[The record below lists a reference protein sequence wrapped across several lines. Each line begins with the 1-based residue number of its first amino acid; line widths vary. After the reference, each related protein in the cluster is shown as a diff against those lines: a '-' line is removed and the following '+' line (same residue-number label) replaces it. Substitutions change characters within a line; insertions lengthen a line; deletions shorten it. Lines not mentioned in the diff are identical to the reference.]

1 MRNLMLLTAW
11 LALHATISFFLLH
24 PSMLTA
30 IIGFVCLHYGD
41 MVVSAASERTALHR
55 PQLSSRQ
62 EHDHTGL
69 TGMTDQERAC
79 LTRARIIAKIQIPF
93 LHVSHPGQETHVSPE
108 ITAQLLELWDLEK
121 DNGTSFKDFLK
132 RARNFLQASSS
143 QALPSHASL
152 PRQSH
157 SRETE
162 KMARVTPDAE
172 WMDWSTKEPSKAW
185 SRQPPPFISE
195 RLYHEKVTP
204 CSAGHRLT
212 IETSAGMTTHVT
224 PWSGGSSEHF
234 HFVRKKRSS
243 RKSLT
248 SFADPPVLRRALP
261 TSMTMSKATWATRWG
276 LTTSITFTTS
286 TTRMRRCMQP
296 TPKHKRP
303 VAETERFE

>member
-1 MRNLMLLTAW
+1 MLLTAW

-69 TGMTDQERAC
+69 TGPGAGMLDASANNCQDPDSVPAC
-79 LTRARIIAKIQIPF
+79 IA
-93 LHVSHPGQETHVSPE
+93 SWAEETHVSPE

-212 IETSAGMTTHVT
+212 IETSAG
-224 PWSGGSSEHF
+224 P
-234 HFVRKKRSS
+234 KK
-243 RKSLT
+243 KKQPKEPY
-248 SFADPPVLRRALP
+248 FLRRPSSAAEGITHIYDYVKSNLGHKVGSNDIHNLYNQHNEDEALY
-261 TSMTMSKATWATRWG
+261 AAN
-276 LTTSITFTTS
+276 
-286 TTRMRRCMQP
+286 
-296 TPKHKRP
+296 
-303 VAETERFE
+303 TEA

>member
-41 MVVSAASERTALHR
+41 MV
-55 PQLSSRQ
+55 
-62 EHDHTGL
+62 
-69 TGMTDQERAC
+69 DQERAC

-212 IETSAGMTTHVT
+212 IETSAG
-224 PWSGGSSEHF
+224 P
-234 HFVRKKRSS
+234 KK
-243 RKSLT
+243 KKQPKEPY
-248 SFADPPVLRRALP
+248 FLRRPSSAAEGITHIYDYVKSNLGHKVGSNDIHNLYNQHNEDEALY
-261 TSMTMSKATWATRWG
+261 AAN
-276 LTTSITFTTS
+276 
-286 TTRMRRCMQP
+286 
-296 TPKHKRP
+296 
-303 VAETERFE
+303 TEA